1 MPNLRHDHEAS
12 HEVSGAL
19 CIVKQTEQQQDDLYN
34 YQMSLLDLG
43 MNLFNFFDAV
53 SMGDGE
59 ERGALHCTWNR
70 FSKTRQGLGG
80 NIPLDL
86 AMEHYNKMIKGVL
99 RQLGP
104 NVDNKDAADR
114 YCKALAVNKKLI
126 DMWDKNSQNYRP
138 SGKHKYR
145 SSQKDQKKLSVGVWK
160 IKRCKNALEDL

>member
-12 HEVSGAL
+12 HQVSGAL

-59 ERGALHCTWNR
+59 GNPLLEVRAITLERRWWT
-70 FSKTRQGLGG
+70 QQ
-80 NIPLDL
+80 
-86 AMEHYNKMIKGVL
+86 E
-99 RQLGP
+99 LGP
-104 NVDNKDAADR
+104 NVDNKDAVDR
-114 YCKALAVNKKLI
+114 YCKVLAVNKKLI

-160 IKRCKNALEDL
+160 IKRCKNALEGL